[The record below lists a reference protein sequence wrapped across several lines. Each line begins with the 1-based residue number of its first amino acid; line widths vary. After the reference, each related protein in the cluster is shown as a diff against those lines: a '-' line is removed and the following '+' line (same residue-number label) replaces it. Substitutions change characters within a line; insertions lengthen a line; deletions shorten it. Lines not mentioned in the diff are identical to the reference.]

1 MFATIYGRQDSAT
14 KRTTS
19 ANKLTR
25 MCFSAKDGSQLSAP
39 SISLF
44 GVRSLCTISYLFIP
58 VLPEHHAT
66 RLLFDYLASCLEGT
80 MPCLEDIQRVRLES
94 AYPQADLFDRM

>member
-1 MFATIYGRQDSAT
+1 M

-19 ANKLTR
+19 GNKLTQ
-25 MCFSAKDGSQLSAP
+25 MCFSAKDGSQLLAP

-44 GVRSLCTISYLFIP
+44 RVRSLCTISYIFIP
-58 VLPEHHAT
+58 VLPEHAT

-80 MPCLEDIQRVRLES
+80 MPCLEDIRWVRLES
-94 AYPQADLFDRM
+94 AYPQADFVRQNVRRLGLGGRATP